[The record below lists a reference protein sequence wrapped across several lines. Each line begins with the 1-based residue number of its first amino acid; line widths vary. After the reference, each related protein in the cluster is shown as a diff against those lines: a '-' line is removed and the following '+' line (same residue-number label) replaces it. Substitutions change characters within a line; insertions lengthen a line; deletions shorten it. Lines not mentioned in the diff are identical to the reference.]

1 MGMQSSRG
9 TTRRP
14 FRVTTAPLAAGLLTF
29 ALAALITW
37 TQNRKAGQAATYSTA
52 PSIDW
57 FTSWLTAASVLTV
70 ISAALVLAAVIVGLV
85 ALVRRQANTTRDHD

>member
-1 MGMQSSRG
+1 MGMQGSRG

-14 FRVTTAPLAAGLLTF
+14 LRVTTALLAAGLLTF

-37 TQNRKAGQAATYSTA
+37 TQNRKAGQAATYSTV

-57 FTSWLTAASVLTV
+57 FTFWLTAASGLTV
-70 ISAALVLAAVIVGLV
+70 ISAALVLAALIVGLV
-85 ALVRRQANTTRDHD
+85 ALVRRRADSTRDHD